1 MTYRTFRSANVT
13 GTLPGK
19 CQPRFWSGRALAAVL
34 LALIGWPAPARAA
47 DSILYRLFLRDGTT
61 IISYG
66 EFARVADRVVLSIP
80 VGDPAVSP
88 ALQLI
93 SIPDVSVDWERTDRY
108 SDAVRA
114 KRYGETRG
122 ENDFA
127 MLSARVT
134 EALNQIAL
142 TSDPARLLAIAV
154 EARGNLARWP
164 YQNFGYRAADVSQLV
179 GMLDEVISE
188 LRVAA
193 GQSSFDVSLV
203 ANVTVATPE
212 ELLPAPGFRETMEQ
226 ALAAAAATP
235 EPTERISLLDAVASA
250 LREPARAGGWAAAL
264 RLRASAD
271 LASELRITKSY
282 SDLSSW
288 ALAVATARVARG
300 DVSGVQALVQS
311 VLKGDDRL
319 GRRRPQEASALLQA
333 LDLRLDE
340 ARRTRLAHDAWIVR
354 QDSFRAYRS
363 AIASALGEL
372 RASTGLIE
380 SIRQLAGPEPRLL
393 PRLEQRFVMARQQL
407 AAITPPPE
415 LQPVHAL
422 YTSAFQMATRAAS
435 TRRTAVSSG
444 NMSLAWEAS
453 SAAAGALLLFQNAGE
468 ELDRLTT
475 PPSNR

>member
-1 MTYRTFRSANVT
+1 MIYRMLRWQKVAGTF
-13 GTLPGK
+13 PGK
-19 CQPRFWSGRALAAVL
+19 VPATFFVGVVAVL
-34 LALIGWPAPARAA
+34 TLTGGRTGLEAA
-47 DSILYRLFLRDGTT
+47 DSILYRLFLRDGTS
-61 IISYG
+61 IVSYG

-88 ALQLI
+88 NLQLI
-93 SIPDVSVDWERTDRY
+93 SIPDTSVDWERTDRY

-122 ENDFA
+122 ESDFA

-142 TSDPARLLAIAV
+142 TSDPARRLAMAV
-154 EARGNLARWP
+154 EARANLARWP

-203 ANVTVATPE
+203 ANITVANPE

-226 ALAAAAATP
+226 AFAAAAATP
-235 EPTERISLLDAVASA
+235 EAAERVSLLDAVASA
-250 LREPARAGGWAAAL
+250 LREPAKTGGWAAAL
-264 RLRASAD
+264 RLRVSSD
-271 LASELRITKSY
+271 LATELRINKSY
-282 SDLSSW
+282 SDLASW
-288 ALAVATARVARG
+288 AFASASSRAARG
-300 DVSGVQALVQS
+300 DVTGMQTLVQS
-311 VLKGDDRL
+311 VLKADDRL
-319 GRRRPQEASALLQA
+319 GRRRPQETSALLQA

-340 ARRTRLAHDAWIVR
+340 ARRTRLTQDAWILR
-354 QDSFRAYRS
+354 LDSFKAYRS
-363 AIASALGEL
+363 AIASALAEM
-372 RASTGLIE
+372 RVSTASLE

-407 AAITPPPE
+407 AAITPPAE

-444 NMSLAWEAS
+444 EMSLAWEAS

-468 ELDRLTT
+468 ELNRLTT

>member
-1 MTYRTFRSANVT
+1 MIYRMLRAKKVAGTFRRNRPTFLLQV
-13 GTLPGK
+13 
-19 CQPRFWSGRALAAVL
+19 AVV
-34 LALIGWPAPARAA
+34 LALTGCPAASDAA
-47 DSILYRLFLRDGTT
+47 DSIFYRLFLRDGTS
-61 IISYG
+61 IVSYG

-80 VGDPAVSP
+80 VGDPAATP
-88 ALQLI
+88 NLQLI
-93 SIPDVSVDWERTDRY
+93 SIPDASVDWDRTDRY

-142 TSDPARLLAIAV
+142 TSDPVRRLAMAV

-164 YQNFGYRAADVSQLV
+164 SQNFGYRAADVGQLV

-193 GQSSFDVSLV
+193 GQMSFDVSLV
-203 ANVTVATPE
+203 ANVTIDKPE

-226 ALAAAAATP
+226 AFAAAAATP
-235 EPTERISLLDAVASA
+235 EAAERISLLDAVASA
-250 LREPARAGGWAAAL
+250 LREPARTGGWAAAL

-271 LASELRITKSY
+271 LATEARINKSY
-282 SDLSSW
+282 SDLSTW
-288 ALAVATARVARG
+288 ALASAGTRAARG
-300 DVSGVQALVQS
+300 DVTGVQGLVQS
-311 VLKGDDRL
+311 VLRADDRL
-319 GRRRPQEASALLQA
+319 GRRRPQETTALLQA
-333 LDLRLDE
+333 LDLRIDE
-340 ARRTRLAHDAWIVR
+340 ARRTRLAHDAWVVR
-354 QDSFRAYRS
+354 LDSFKSYRS
-363 AIASALGEL
+363 AIASALAEL
-372 RASTGLIE
+372 RASAGMLE

-407 AAITPPPE
+407 AAITPPVE
-415 LQPVHAL
+415 LQAVHAL
-422 YTSAFQMATRAAS
+422 YTSALQMAKRAVSA
-435 TRRTAVSSG
+435 RRTAVSSG
-444 NMSLAWEAS
+444 DMSLAWEAS
-453 SAAAGALLLFQNAGE
+453 SAAAGAVLLFQNAGE

>member
-1 MTYRTFRSANVT
+1 MIYRMLRWQKVAGTFS
-13 GTLPGK
+13 GK
-19 CQPRFWSGRALAAVL
+19 VPATFFVGVVAVL
-34 LALIGWPAPARAA
+34 TLTGGRTDLEAA
-47 DSILYRLFLRDGTT
+47 DSILYRLFLRDGTS
-61 IISYG
+61 IVSYG

-80 VGDPAVSP
+80 VGDPAASP
-88 ALQLI
+88 NLQLI
-93 SIPDVSVDWERTDRY
+93 SIPDTSVDWERTDRY

-122 ENDFA
+122 ESDFA

-142 TSDPARLLAIAV
+142 TSDPARRLAMAV

-164 YQNFGYRAADVSQLV
+164 FQNFGYRAADVSQLV
-179 GMLDEVISE
+179 SMLDEVISE

-203 ANVTVATPE
+203 ANIIVSNPE
-212 ELLPAPGFRETMEQ
+212 ELLPAPGFRETLEQ
-226 ALAAAAATP
+226 AFAAAAATT
-235 EPTERISLLDAVASA
+235 EPTERISLLDAVASS
-250 LREPARAGGWAAAL
+250 LREPARTGGWAAAL
-264 RLRASAD
+264 RLRVSSD
-271 LASELRITKSY
+271 LATELRINKSY

-288 ALAVATARVARG
+288 ALASASSRAARG
-300 DVSGVQALVQS
+300 DVTGVQTLVQS
-311 VLKGDDRL
+311 VLKADDRL
-319 GRRRPQEASALLQA
+319 GRRRPQETSALLQA

-340 ARRTRLAHDAWIVR
+340 ARRTRLAHDAWTLR
-354 QDSFRAYRS
+354 LDSFKAYRS
-363 AIASALGEL
+363 AIASVLAEM
-372 RASTGLIE
+372 RASTVSLE

-407 AAITPPPE
+407 AAITPPAE

-435 TRRTAVSSG
+435 SRRTAVSSG
-444 NMSLAWEAS
+444 EMSLAWEAS

-468 ELDRLTT
+468 ELNRLTT

>member
-1 MTYRTFRSANVT
+1 MTYRMFRSQKVP
-13 GTLPGK
+13 GTFARK
-19 CQPRFWSGRALAAVL
+19 CQAPFWVCSAVL
-34 LALIGWPAPARAA
+34 LLLTGWQVDVDAA
-47 DSILYRLFLRDGTT
+47 DSILYRLFLRDGSS
-61 IISYG
+61 IVSYG

-80 VGDPAVSP
+80 LGDPAATP
-88 ALQLI
+88 TLQLI
-93 SIPDVSVDWERTDRY
+93 SIPDASVDWERTDRY

-122 ENDFA
+122 DSDFA

-142 TSDPARLLAIAV
+142 TSDPARRLAMAV

-203 ANVTVATPE
+203 ANVSVSPPE
-212 ELLPAPGFRETMEQ
+212 ELLPTPGFRETMEQ
-226 ALAAAAATP
+226 AVSAAAATP
-235 EPTERISLLDAVASA
+235 EPTERVSLLDAVASA

-264 RLRASAD
+264 RLRVSSD
-271 LASELRITKSY
+271 LANELRINKSY

-288 ALAVATARVARG
+288 ALTSATSRAARG
-300 DVSGVQALVQS
+300 DVTGVQALVQS
-311 VLKGDDRL
+311 VLKADDRL
-319 GRRRPQEASALLQA
+319 GRRRPQETTALLQA

-354 QDSFRAYRS
+354 LDSFKAYRS
-363 AIASALGEL
+363 AIAPALAEM
-372 RASTGLIE
+372 RASAALLE
-380 SIRQLAGPEPRLL
+380 SIKQLAGPEPRLL
-393 PRLEQRFVMARQQL
+393 PRLEQRFVLARQQL
-407 AAITPPPE
+407 SAITPPAE

-422 YTSAFQMATRAAS
+422 YTSAFQMAKRAAS
-435 TRRTAVSSG
+435 SRRTAVSSG
-444 NMSLAWEAS
+444 DMPLAWEAS

>member
-1 MTYRTFRSANVT
+1 MIYRMLRWQKVAGTFS
-13 GTLPGK
+13 GK
-19 CQPRFWSGRALAAVL
+19 VPATFFVVVVAVL
-34 LALIGWPAPARAA
+34 TLTGGRTDLEAA
-47 DSILYRLFLRDGTT
+47 DSILYRLFLRDGTS
-61 IISYG
+61 IVSYG

-80 VGDPAVSP
+80 VGDPAASP
-88 ALQLI
+88 NLQLI
-93 SIPDVSVDWERTDRY
+93 SIPDTSVDWERTDRY

-122 ENDFA
+122 ESDFA

-142 TSDPARLLAIAV
+142 TSDPARRLAMAV

-164 YQNFGYRAADVSQLV
+164 FQNFGYRAADVSQLV
-179 GMLDEVISE
+179 SMLDEVISE

-203 ANVTVATPE
+203 ANITVSNPE

-226 ALAAAAATP
+226 AFVAAAATP

-250 LREPARAGGWAAAL
+250 LREPARTGGWAAAL
-264 RLRASAD
+264 RLRVSSD
-271 LASELRITKSY
+271 LATELRINKSY

-288 ALAVATARVARG
+288 ALASASSRAARG
-300 DVSGVQALVQS
+300 DVTGVQTLVQS
-311 VLKGDDRL
+311 ILKADDRL
-319 GRRRPQEASALLQA
+319 GRRRPQETSALLQA

-340 ARRTRLAHDAWIVR
+340 ARRTRLAHDAWILR
-354 QDSFRAYRS
+354 LDSFKAYRS
-363 AIASALGEL
+363 AIAPALAEM
-372 RASTGLIE
+372 RASTVSLE

-407 AAITPPPE
+407 AAITPPAE

-435 TRRTAVSSG
+435 SRRTAVSSG
-444 NMSLAWEAS
+444 EMSLAWEAS

-468 ELDRLTT
+468 ELNRLTT

>member
-1 MTYRTFRSANVT
+1 MIYRMLRWQKVAGTF
-13 GTLPGK
+13 PGK
-19 CQPRFWSGRALAAVL
+19 VPATFFAGVVAVL
-34 LALIGWPAPARAA
+34 ALTGGRTNLEAA
-47 DSILYRLFLRDGTT
+47 DSIFYRLFLRDGTS
-61 IISYG
+61 IVSYG

-80 VGDPAVSP
+80 VGDPAASP
-88 ALQLI
+88 NLQLI
-93 SIPDVSVDWERTDRY
+93 SIPDTSVDWERTDRY

-122 ENDFA
+122 ESDFA
-127 MLSARVT
+127 MLSNRVT

-142 TSDPARLLAIAV
+142 TKDPARRLAMAV

-164 YQNFGYRAADVSQLV
+164 YENFGYRAADVSQLV

-203 ANVTVATPE
+203 ASITVANPE

-226 ALAAAAATP
+226 AFAAAAATP
-235 EPTERISLLDAVASA
+235 EPAERVSLLDAVASA
-250 LREPARAGGWAAAL
+250 LREPARTGGWAAAL
-264 RLRASAD
+264 RLRVSSD
-271 LASELRITKSY
+271 LATELRLNKSY

-288 ALAVATARVARG
+288 ALVSASSRAARG
-300 DVSGVQALVQS
+300 DVTGMQTLVQS
-311 VLKGDDRL
+311 VLKADDRL
-319 GRRRPQEASALLQA
+319 GRRRPQETSALLQA

-340 ARRTRLAHDAWIVR
+340 ARRTRLSHDAWILR
-354 QDSFRAYRS
+354 LDSFKAYRS
-363 AIASALGEL
+363 AIASALAEM
-372 RASTGLIE
+372 RVSTASLE

-407 AAITPPPE
+407 AAITPPAE
-415 LQPVHAL
+415 LQPAHAL

-444 NMSLAWEAS
+444 EMSLAWEAS

-468 ELDRLTT
+468 ELNRLTT

>member
-1 MTYRTFRSANVT
+1 MIYRMLRWQKVAGTF
-13 GTLPGK
+13 PGK
-19 CQPRFWSGRALAAVL
+19 LPAIFFVGIVAV
-34 LALIGWPAPARAA
+34 LALIGGRTDIAAA
-47 DSILYRLFLRDGTT
+47 DSILYRLFLRDGTS
-61 IISYG
+61 IVSYG

-80 VGDPAVSP
+80 VGDPAASP
-88 ALQLI
+88 NLQLI
-93 SIPDVSVDWERTDRY
+93 SIPDASVDWERTDRY

-122 ENDFA
+122 ESDFA

-142 TSDPARLLAIAV
+142 TSDPARRLAMAV

-203 ANVTVATPE
+203 ANITVSTPE

-226 ALAAAAATP
+226 AFAAAAATP
-235 EPTERISLLDAVASA
+235 EPAERISLLDAVASA
-250 LREPARAGGWAAAL
+250 LREPARTGGWAAAL
-264 RLRASAD
+264 RLRVSGD
-271 LASELRITKSY
+271 LATELRINKSY

-288 ALAVATARVARG
+288 ALASASARAARG
-300 DVSGVQALVQS
+300 DVTGVQTLVQS
-311 VLKGDDRL
+311 VLKADDRL
-319 GRRRPQEASALLQA
+319 GHRRPQETTALLQA
-333 LDLRLDE
+333 IDLRIDE
-340 ARRTRLAHDAWIVR
+340 ARRARLAHDAWILR
-354 QDSFRAYRS
+354 LDSFKAYRS
-363 AIASALGEL
+363 AIAAALAEM
-372 RASTGLIE
+372 RAATASLE

-393 PRLEQRFVMARQQL
+393 PRLERRFVMARQQL
-407 AAITPPPE
+407 AAITPPAE

-435 TRRTAVSSG
+435 SRRTAVSSG
-444 NMSLAWEAS
+444 EMSLAWEAS

-468 ELDRLTT
+468 ELNRLTT

>member
-1 MTYRTFRSANVT
+1 MTYRMSSSKKEAGTF
-13 GTLPGK
+13 PGK
-19 CQPRFWSGRALAAVL
+19 CQPPFWVWAAVL
-34 LALIGWPAPARAA
+34 LLVVAAFARPADAA
-47 DSILYRLFLRDGTT
+47 DSILYRLFLRDGTS
-61 IISYG
+61 IVSYG

-80 VGDPAVSP
+80 VGEPAATP
-88 ALQLI
+88 NLQLI
-93 SIPDVSVDWERTDRY
+93 SIPDNSVDWDRTDRY

-122 ENDFA
+122 ESDFA

-134 EALNQIAL
+134 EALNQISL
-142 TSDPARLLAIAV
+142 TSDPARRLSMAV

-164 YQNFGYRAADVSQLV
+164 SQNFGYRAADVSQLV

-203 ANVTVATPE
+203 ANVSVAPPE
-212 ELLPAPGFRETMEQ
+212 ELLPTPGFRETMEQ

-264 RLRASAD
+264 RLRASSD
-271 LASELRITKSY
+271 LATELRINKSY
-282 SDLSSW
+282 TDLSTW
-288 ALAVATARVARG
+288 ALASATARASKG
-300 DVSGVQALVQS
+300 DVAGVQTLVQS
-311 VLKGDDRL
+311 VLKADDRL
-319 GRRRPQEASALLQA
+319 GRRRPQETTALLQV
-333 LDLRLDE
+333 LDLRLDA
-340 ARRTRLAHDAWIVR
+340 ARRTRLAHDAWIIR
-354 QDSFRAYRS
+354 LDSFKSYRS
-363 AIASALGEL
+363 AIASALGEM
-372 RASTGLIE
+372 RASTVLLE
-380 SIRQLAGPEPRLL
+380 NIRQLAGPEPRLL

-407 AAITPPPE
+407 VAITPPVE

-422 YTSAFQMATRAAS
+422 YISAFQMAKRAAS
-435 TRRTAVSSG
+435 SRRTAVLSG
-444 NMSLAWEAS
+444 DMSLAWEAS
-453 SAAAGALLLFQNAGE
+453 SAAAGALLMFQNAGD

>member
-1 MTYRTFRSANVT
+1 VW
-13 GTLPGK
+13 G
-19 CQPRFWSGRALAAVL
+19 AVL
-34 LALIGWPAPARAA
+34 LLLTAWSSDVGAA
-47 DSILYRLFLRDGTT
+47 DSILYRLFLRDGTS
-61 IISYG
+61 IVSYG

-80 VGDPAVSP
+80 VGDPA
-88 ALQLI
+88 AALNLQLI
-93 SIPDVSVDWERTDRY
+93 SIPDASVDWERTDRY

-122 ENDFA
+122 ESDFA

-142 TSDPARLLAIAV
+142 TSDPSRRLAMAV
-154 EARGNLARWP
+154 EARGNLVRWP

-193 GQSSFDVSLV
+193 GQSSFDVTLV
-203 ANVTVATPE
+203 ANVSVSPPE
-212 ELLPAPGFRETMEQ
+212 ELLPTPGFRETMEQ
-226 ALAAAAATP
+226 AISAAAATP

-264 RLRASAD
+264 RLRVSSD
-271 LASELRITKSY
+271 LANELRINKSY
-282 SDLSSW
+282 NDLSSW
-288 ALAVATARVARG
+288 ALTSATSRASRG
-300 DVSGVQALVQS
+300 DVTGVQALVQS
-311 VLKGDDRL
+311 VLRADDRL
-319 GRRRPQEASALLQA
+319 GRRRPQETTALLQA
-333 LDLRLDE
+333 LDLRLDD

-354 QDSFRAYRS
+354 LDGFKAYRS
-363 AIASALGEL
+363 AIAPALAEM
-372 RASTGLIE
+372 RASTALLE
-380 SIRQLAGPEPRLL
+380 SIKQLAGPEPRLL

-407 AAITPPPE
+407 AAITPPAE
-415 LQPVHAL
+415 LQPVHAM
-422 YTSAFQMATRAAS
+422 YTSALQMAKRAVS
-435 TRRTAVSSG
+435 SRRTAVSSG
-444 NMSLAWEAS
+444 DMPLAWEAS